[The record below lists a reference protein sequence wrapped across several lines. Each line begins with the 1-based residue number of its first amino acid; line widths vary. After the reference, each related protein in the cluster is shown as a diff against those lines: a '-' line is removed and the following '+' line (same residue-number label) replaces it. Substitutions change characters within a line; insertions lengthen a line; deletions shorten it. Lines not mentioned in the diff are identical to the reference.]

1 MIKKIKFIIIILFSL
16 FTFFIFL
23 IGLEKPNNYLPEKT
37 LNNIEKNLSFIN
49 LYDDQEVLLGELIDN
64 NKFSIINIWAS
75 WCLPCRNEHS
85 YLVDLKKIKNINII
99 GINYKDEEANAKKF
113 LKELGNPY
121 SEILIDS
128 DGTKSI
134 ELGAYGVP
142 ETYLINNRTKEVIKK
157 FIGPLNDLKFKEI
170 DKLIN
175 NEKI

>member
-1 MIKKIKFIIIILFSL
+1 MIRNIKFIVILLFSL
-16 FTFFIFL
+16 FIFVVL
-23 IGLEKPNNYLPEKT
+23 LKGLNQPNNYSPDNISNKIETKITAKILFTNKEISLDELTRK
-37 LNNIEKNLSFIN
+37 NN
-49 LYDDQEVLLGELIDN
+49 
-64 NKFSIINIWAS
+64 FSIINIWAS

-99 GINYKDEEANAKKF
+99 GINYKDEETNAKKF

-121 SEILIDS
+121 TEILIDS

-134 ELGAYGVP
+134 ELGAYGIP

-170 DKLIN
+170 IKVIN

>member
-1 MIKKIKFIIIILFSL
+1 MDSNKQNLINKILYRAQYRGTKEMDIFVSKFVNSIIDNLDHKELVSL
-16 FTFFIFL
+16 
-23 IGLEKPNNYLPEKT
+23 
-37 LNNIEKNLSFIN
+37 
-49 LYDDQEVLLGELIDN
+49 DELINRN
-64 NKFSIINIWAS
+64 NFSIINIWAS

-121 SEILIDS
+121 SEILIDT

-134 ELGAYGVP
+134 ELGAYGIP

-170 DKLIN
+170 IKVIN